1 MIFLKNIK
9 LNISNLRIIIHKLS
23 NALLDFKFDS
33 IFLLF
38 LILITTF
45 TEALSISLIYPLIQS
60 LTPESTNPNNA
71 SQYWEYIALDFNI
84 YSMLFIFF
92 LAIFIKNI
100 LAIIRYYYE
109 EHLTALLRKK
119 YMSKLSEL
127 IFNGEYKKVSKY
139 QIGNLNSIL
148 INETLHIS
156 ICLKSVVRMLSSIL
170 LSFFLFLVFLYY
182 HNNPQ
187 TLLFLIL
194 FIVILFIL
202 KPIGSYAR
210 NLGKIRL
217 QSLQDYSGFL
227 SDYIIN
233 YRQVKLLGIEKKSI
247 NNLLIYSQKL
257 INVTKLMK
265 FVQQIARPTLETLF
279 ILGIISYI
287 LFYLVIANFNLN
299 QILPFIALFIVIGY
313 RSLTQIDTIIKS
325 LFAVSNNIVSF
336 DKVEKLINDL
346 ENSNSKNNLK
356 KLENYN
362 ENIIFKDISFSY
374 EKEKIFNN
382 LSLEI
387 PYKSKI
393 LIKGKSGSGKS
404 TLVDLL
410 VKLQEPNSG
419 NIFIGNENLKNLDPT
434 NLRKKI
440 AYVSQEVLLFNDSI
454 FENIKSVKPDLTEEE
469 FEKYS
474 KLTLCHEFI
483 KNLKEDKKFIVG
495 DRGLNLSGGQRQRI
509 GILRSIINSP
519 EIIILDESTNALDK
533 KLSEELLKNLFSYF
547 RDSTIIFITHGNTS
561 EELFNQTINLD
572 EIKKNNVKI

>member
-346 ENSNSKNNLK
+346 EISNSKNNLK

-483 KNLKEDKKFIVG
+483 KNLKEDKMFIVG